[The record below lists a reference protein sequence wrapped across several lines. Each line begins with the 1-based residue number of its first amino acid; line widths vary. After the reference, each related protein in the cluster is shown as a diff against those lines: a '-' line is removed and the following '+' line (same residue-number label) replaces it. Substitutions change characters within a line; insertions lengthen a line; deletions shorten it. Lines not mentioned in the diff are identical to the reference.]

1 MSTSQLTEAQMRALA
16 DELLDSYNRH
26 DVEALLEHYTDD
38 VVWTEPTLPA
48 VARGK
53 AAVAASL
60 RDTFTAFP
68 DLEVHHDGFRL
79 YVDVAD
85 QSAVVTWMLTATMT
99 ASLQNGV
106 PATGRR
112 VELSG
117 ANVARFRDGRI
128 CEYTFHYDSLDM
140 MQQLG
145 LLPKSTGIGF
155 KAIVMADVAAGKA
168 RKVLQ
173 RH

>member
-1 MSTSQLTEAQMRALA
+1 MSTRLTEAQMRALA
-16 DELLDSYNRH
+16 DELLDAYNRH
-26 DVEALLEHYTDD
+26 DVDALLPHYTDD

-48 VARGK
+48 PAHGK
-53 AAVAASL
+53 REVAAAL
-60 RDTFTAFP
+60 KDTFTAFP
-68 DLEVHHDGFRL
+68 DLHVSTDEFALYPDVDG
-79 YVDVAD
+79 
-85 QSAVVTWMLTATMT
+85 QSAVVTWALTGTMT
-99 ASLQNGV
+99 GSMSNGV
-106 PATGRR
+106 PATGRS
-112 VELSG
+112 VAMNG

-128 CEYTFHYDSLDM
+128 CEYTFHYDSLAM

>member
-1 MSTSQLTEAQMRALA
+1 MSTGQLTEAQIRAMGE
-16 DELLDSYNRH
+16 ELLDAYNRH

-38 VVWTEPTLPA
+38 VVWTEPTLVAP
-48 VARGK
+48 ARGK
-53 AAVAASL
+53 TAVAAAL

-68 DLEVHHDGFRL
+68 DLEVHRDGFHL
-79 YVDVAD
+79 YVDVED
-85 QSAVVTWMLTATMT
+85 QSAVVTWMLTGTMT
-99 ASLQNGV
+99 GSMQNGV
-106 PATGRR
+106 PAPGRT
-112 VELSG
+112 VTMSG
-117 ANVARFRDGRI
+117 ANHARFRDGRI
-128 CEYTFHYDSLDM
+128 CEYTFHYDSLAM